1 MNIFMIVK
9 KIGEYIHSPKTIGN
23 YIFIGVES
31 FINFIRFNKHA
42 DTLFTIKHFEKNF
55 GYPLNLKSPKT
66 LNEKIH
72 WLKLND
78 MDDFKTMCSDKYRVR
93 KFIKDEIGEEY
104 LIPLAFQTNSVEDI
118 NAKNL
123 PEYPVIIKTNHASG
137 KVFII
142 KDKSTENFLEI
153 QISLK
158 YQLRKNFY
166 HSFREKQYK
175 NIQPCIIVE
184 KLMQDEN
191 GDIPKDF
198 KVHCF
203 NGKPTYIQVDTGR
216 YVDQKRVIYDVN
228 WNHIDIKWKENIG
241 EEEEKPLTLEKMVEV
256 AKSLSKRFLY
266 VRVDFYEINGQLYF
280 GELTFTPGAGQQQ
293 FESIKIDKLWGNE
306 LQLPID

>member
-1 MNIFMIVK
+1 MIRQ
-9 KIGEYIHSPKTIGN
+9 KISEYFHTADTFGN
-23 YIFIGVES
+23 YVFSEANRL
-31 FINFIRFNKHA
+31 INWCRYNSYTDRAF
-42 DTLFTIKHFEKNF
+42 TLKHFEKKF
-55 GYPLNLKSPKT
+55 GYPLNLKSPQT

-93 KFIKDEIGEEY
+93 KFIKDEIGDEY
-104 LIPLAFQTNSVEDI
+104 LIPLAFQTNLVEDI
-118 NAKNL
+118 NSKNL

-153 QISLK
+153 QKSLK

-266 VRVDFYEINGQLYF
+266 VRVDFYEVNGLLYF

>member
-1 MNIFMIVK
+1 MNRQ
-9 KIGEYIHSPKTIGN
+9 KIGEYFHTAGTFGN
-23 YIFIGVES
+23 YVFS
-31 FINFIRFNKHA
+31 AAKRLINWCRYNSYTDRAF
-42 DTLFTIKHFEKNF
+42 TLKHFEKKF
-55 GYPLNLKSPKT
+55 GYPLNLKSPQT

-93 KFIKDEIGEEY
+93 RFIEDEIGKEY

-123 PEYPVIIKTNHASG
+123 PKYPVIIKTNHASG

-266 VRVDFYEINGQLYF
+266 VRVDFYEVNGQLYF